1 MRISDEIT
9 AYILHMLEEDGFVE
23 LQRNLLAEEF
33 GCVPSQI
40 NYVLTSRFKPEQ
52 GFIVESRRGGGGY
65 IRIYR
70 VRNMTEG
77 SPLMHIVNT
86 VGDTLSADTTKAILE
101 NLVEHQWISL
111 KIARVMMAALSD
123 NAYRGVSSK
132 VRDSLRAVQF
142 KQMLTSLNL

>member
-9 AYILHMLEEDGFVE
+9 AYILHMLEEEGYVE

-70 VRNMTEG
+70 VRNLTQG
-77 SPLMHIVNT
+77 SPLMHVVNAI
-86 VGDTLSADTTKAILE
+86 GDTLSADTAKAILD
-101 NLVEHQWISL
+101 NLVEHQCISRQV
-111 KIARVMMAALSD
+111 AQVMMAALTD
-123 NAYRGVSSK
+123 NAYRGLPSK
-132 VRDSLRAVQF
+132 VRDSLRAAQF
-142 KQMLTSLNL
+142 KLMLTALHM